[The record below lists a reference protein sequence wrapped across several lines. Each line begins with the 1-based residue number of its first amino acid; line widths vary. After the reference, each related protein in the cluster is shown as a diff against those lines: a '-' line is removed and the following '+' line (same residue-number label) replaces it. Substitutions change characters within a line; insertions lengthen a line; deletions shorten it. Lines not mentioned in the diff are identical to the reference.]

1 MIIVMTYYERQAQL
15 EKTLKSISN
24 AKVIIVDDC
33 SPTDIVLPKLNY
45 PVEVI
50 KIKEKWW
57 TNPEPA
63 YNIGLK
69 RALDFKDDIIIQNA
83 ECYHV
88 GDVVG
93 YTQANLTINNYLAF
107 GCFSLDKENTFKE
120 HNIFEL
126 LNEQGA
132 QYRNHLSWYNHPI
145 YRPCAF
151 EFCAAIK
158 RENIIKLNGYDE
170 RFSQGIGCGDDYLLH
185 RVRQLGLRVEIP
197 VNPFVVHQWHED
209 SQCPPNARE
218 LRNKNKALISELKT
232 TEYRAKHL
240 YTEDL

>member
-1 MIIVMTYYERQAQL
+1 MIIVMTYYDRQFQL

-24 AKVIIVDDC
+24 AKVIIVDDS
-33 SPTDIVLPKLNY
+33 SPEDIVLPKLNY
-45 PVEVI
+45 PVEII
-50 KIKEKWW
+50 KTSGKNW

-69 RALDFKDDIIIQNA
+69 RALDFKEDIIIQNA

-93 YTQANLTINNYLAF
+93 YAERNISWDNYITF
-107 GCFSLDKENTFKE
+107 SCFSLDKENTLKE
-120 HNIFEL
+120 HNVHEL
-126 LNEQGA
+126 LNSEGA
-132 QYRNHLSWYNHPI
+132 KYKSHLSWYNHPV

-151 EFCAAIK
+151 EFCAAIS
-158 RENIIKLNGYDE
+158 RENIINLNGYDE

-209 SQCPPNARE
+209 SQCPKNARQ
-218 LRNKNKALISELKT
+218 LRLKNKALLKELKT
-232 TEYRAKHL
+232 SEYRAKHI
-240 YTEDL
+240 YTPDL